1 MQIHGS
7 THSKCMK
14 PRTDKKI
21 AKSLGL
27 ESPDLRDMVGNLEL
41 NATRPTDYAILRELH
56 WVFMGG
62 EYGGGGV
69 VQITNAKGQVF
80 TYTSLTKKQLAA
92 KEKREAK
99 KKAQAA

>member
-21 AKSLGL
+21 AKSLGC
-27 ESPDLRDMVGNLEL
+27 EADLRDMVGCLEL
-41 NATRPTDYAILRELH
+41 NATRPTDYAILREIH

-62 EYGGGGV
+62 EYGGGGSIF
-69 VQITNAKGQVF
+69 ITNSKGQKF
-80 TYTSLTKKQLAA
+80 TYKNPTKKQLAA

-99 KKAQAA
+99 KAQAA